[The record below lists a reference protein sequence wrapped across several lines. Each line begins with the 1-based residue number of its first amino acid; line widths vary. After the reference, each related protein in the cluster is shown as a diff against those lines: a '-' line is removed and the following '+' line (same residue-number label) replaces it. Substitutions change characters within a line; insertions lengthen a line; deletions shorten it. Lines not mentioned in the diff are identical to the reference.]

1 MHALFSVEKSC
12 LTCAVKSPLLKILSE
27 EELQQIDDSR
37 TSVIYRK
44 GETIRKQ
51 GAVLTHVISIGQGM
65 AKVFLEGP
73 NNNNVLLSILKPTSF
88 VGGPGMFVD
97 QIHHFTITALTECCV
112 CFIKMSTFREML
124 NTNREFNDHYLKH
137 ISQVTLAAYN
147 RLINLTQK
155 PIRGRL
161 ADSLLYL
168 ADDVFERREF
178 DISVTNQ
185 ELSELVGMSRD
196 NVVRNLK
203 KFHQEGIITKT
214 NGIIRIDDYEALKAI
229 SIEN

>member
-1 MHALFSVEKSC
+1 MHSLFSVEKSC
-12 LTCAVKSPLLKILSE
+12 LTCAVKSPLLNILSD
-27 EELQQIDDSR
+27 EELQKIDESR

-51 GAVLTHVISIGQGM
+51 GAVLTHVISIGHGM
-65 AKVFLEGP
+65 AKVFLEGKNS
-73 NNNNVLLSILKPTSF
+73 NNILLSILKPTSF

-112 CFIKMSTFREML
+112 CFIKMSTFREIL
-124 NTNREFNDHYLKH
+124 HSNREFNDHYLKH

-155 PIRGRL
+155 PIKGRL

-168 ADDVFERREF
+168 ADDIFEKKQF
-178 DISVTNQ
+178 DVSVTNQ

-203 KFHQEGIITKT
+203 KFQAEGLISKT
-214 NGIIRIDDYEALKAI
+214 NGTIRIDDYEALKTI
-229 SIEN
+229 SMES